1 MEYLSVD
8 LAVNLPET
16 SEGHKHALVVV
27 DGFSKWVEVVA
38 LKDRASLTVA
48 RGFLSGVI
56 SRYGVPVVVRSDKG
70 NEFRGHFDDLL
81 WKVGT

>member
-27 DGFSKWVEVVA
+27 DGFSKF
-38 LKDRASLTVA
+38 LKDRASLTVS

-70 NEFRGHFDDLL
+70 NEF
-81 WKVGT
+81 